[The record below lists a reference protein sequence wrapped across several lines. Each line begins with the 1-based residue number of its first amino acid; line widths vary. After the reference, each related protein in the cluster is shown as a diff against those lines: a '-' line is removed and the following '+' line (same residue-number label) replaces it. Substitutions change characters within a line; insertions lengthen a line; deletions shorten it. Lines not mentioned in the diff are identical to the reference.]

1 MESKTHSYN
10 NITYNNLE
18 LTVPNDLKFLILKS
32 NLEQHNLRLWMSR
45 LAYHTDKCSF
55 TTKKK
60 IMRERKRDREKKK
73 GRERKRRKGHRERE
87 REKTEWERLYSR
99 AMELF
104 DFSVQKKLCKNHIK
118 LGWKILWP
126 YLKRSNNITWSYKIE
141 VYFLCFIL

>member
-32 NLEQHNLRLWMSR
+32 NLKQHNLRLWMSR

-73 GRERKRRKGHRERE
+73 GRERKRRKRHRERE
-87 REKTEWERLYSR
+87 REDRVRETL
-99 AMELF
+99 
-104 DFSVQKKLCKNHIK
+104 Q
-118 LGWKILWP
+118 
-126 YLKRSNNITWSYKIE
+126 
-141 VYFLCFIL
+141 

>member
-32 NLEQHNLRLWMSR
+32 NLEQHNLRFLNVIR

-73 GRERKRRKGHRERE
+73 GRERKRRKGQRERE
-87 REKTEWERLYSR
+87 DRE
-99 AMELF
+99 
-104 DFSVQKKLCKNHIK
+104 
-118 LGWKILWP
+118 
-126 YLKRSNNITWSYKIE
+126 
-141 VYFLCFIL
+141 